1 MPYDLSPPTASATAT
16 TRKRVSAIDVEK
28 AADALLR
35 TGERPTIE
43 RIRARLGGGSPNTI
57 NPLLDS
63 WWRRLG
69 ARVDAGPAALAR
81 LPDTVAHVAEA
92 LWLQALQEAR
102 RRAQIELGAQDERA
116 NRRDDDLEVRSHVL
130 SLREGELTE
139 RLADKEKRIGQLEL
153 ELRDARL
160 ALRKETATVEALR
173 AQVNRAAQPAS
184 ERVRTKAVVA
194 PRSRKPAAA
203 STRQQRP
210 KRVGRRRRLSGK
222 GLKRGPGRQPRRH

>member
-1 MPYDLSPPTASATAT
+1 
-16 TRKRVSAIDVEK
+16 VSAVDVEQ

-35 TGERPTIE
+35 AGERPTIE

-57 NPLLDS
+57 NPLLDA

-116 NRRDDDLEVRSHVL
+116 DRRDDELEVRSHVL
-130 SLREGELTE
+130 SLREGELAE
-139 RLADKEKRIGQLEL
+139 RLAEKDRRIGQLEL
-153 ELRDARL
+153 ELRDARVL
-160 ALRKETATVEALR
+160 LRREAATVEALR
-173 AQVNRAAQPAS
+173 AQISQLSQPAAR
-184 ERVRTKAVVA
+184 RVRSKQRASP
-194 PRSRKPAAA
+194 PRSPKPSAASKPARKPRSQPGARRA
-203 STRQQRP
+203 
-210 KRVGRRRRLSGK
+210 RVTGK
-222 GLKRGPGRQPRRH
+222 PRGRGPRKARR